1 MRRRDWA
8 AVAVAAALAGAAL
21 HGQTAAAPGL
31 RDTHENLH
39 GVLWMQTA
47 AEYQAI
53 TRGLY
58 RLAAIQLDRA
68 LEDPR
73 WTAIPEQ
80 AGRADLPLLKPAVIL
95 DVDETVLDNSPEE
108 GQRVR
113 ERVAY
118 APDLFR
124 LWAARTEAGTVPG
137 AAEFLKYAAGRGV
150 EIFLITN
157 REPDWRDETIENLR
171 KDGITVAEDHVLC
184 FGEHGRPDDPGDKSG
199 RRQFVASN
207 RRVLLLAGDDLGDF
221 LPIAEDGKRLDRA
234 ARSALVDRYSGYWEE
249 RWFVLP
255 NPVYGSWEKT
265 FYPSGTPD
273 TNALQKKLE
282 AVRGFRK

>member
-8 AVAVAAALAGAAL
+8 GLAVAAALAGAAV
-21 HGQTAAAPGL
+21 HGQTAVAPAL

-58 RLAAIQLDRA
+58 RLAAVQLDRA
-68 LEDPR
+68 LQDGR
-73 WTAIPEQ
+73 WTAIPAQ
-80 AGRADLPLLKPAVIL
+80 TGRADLARLPPAVIL

-113 ERVAY
+113 DRVAY

-124 LWAARTEAGTVPG
+124 LWAARTEAATVPG
-137 AAEFLKYAAGRGV
+137 AAEFLKYAAAREV
-150 EIFLITN
+150 EIFLVTN
-157 REPDWRDETIENLR
+157 REPDWRDETIEDLR
-171 KDGITVAEDHVLC
+171 KDGIPIAEDHVLC
-184 FGEHGRPDDPGDKSG
+184 YGEHGKPWDPGDTSG
-199 RRQFVASN
+199 RREFVAAN
-207 RRVLLLAGDDLGDF
+207 HRVLLLAGDDLGDF
-221 LPIAEDGKRLDRA
+221 VAIADGGKRLDRA
-234 ARSALVDRYSGYWEE
+234 ARAALVDRFSGYWEE

-265 FYPSGTPD
+265 FYAAGTAD
-273 TNALQKKLE
+273 ADALAKKLE

>member
-8 AVAVAAALAGAAL
+8 AAAIVAVLAGTAL
-21 HGQTAAAPGL
+21 HGQTAAAPAG

-39 GVLWMQTA
+39 ALLWMQTA

-68 LEDPR
+68 LEDRR
-73 WTAIPEQ
+73 WTALPEQ

-113 ERVAY
+113 DRVAY
-118 APDLFR
+118 APDLFQ
-124 LWAARTEAGTVPG
+124 LWAARTEAGMVPG
-137 AAEFLKYAAGRGV
+137 ATEFLRYAAARDV
-150 EIFLITN
+150 EIFLVTN

-171 KDGITVAEDHVLC
+171 KDGVPIAEDHVLC
-184 FGEHGRPDDPGDKSG
+184 YGEHGRADDPGDKSG
-199 RRQFVASN
+199 RRQFVAAN
-207 RRVLLLAGDDLGDF
+207 HRVLLMAGDDLGDF
-221 LPIAEDGKRLDRA
+221 VAIAEGGKRLDRA
-234 ARSALVDRYSGYWEE
+234 ARSALVDRFSGYWEE

-255 NPVYGSWEKT
+255 NPVYGSWERT
-265 FYPSGTPD
+265 FYPGGTSAAD
-273 TNALQKKLE
+273 ALQKKMD
-282 AVRGFRK
+282 AVRGFQK

>member
-1 MRRRDWA
+1 MRWRDWA
-8 AVAVAAALAGAAL
+8 GLAIVAALAGTGVR
-21 HGQTAAAPGL
+21 GQTAAAPAL

-58 RLAAIQLDRA
+58 RVAAVQLDRA
-68 LEDPR
+68 LQEPR

-80 AGRADLPLLKPAVIL
+80 AGRADLAVLKPAIIL

-113 ERVAY
+113 DRVAY

-124 LWAARTEAGTVPG
+124 LWATKTEAGTVPG
-137 AAEFLKYAAGRGV
+137 AAEFLTYAAARDV
-150 EIFLITN
+150 EIFLVTN
-157 REPDWRDETIENLR
+157 RDPDWRDETIETLR
-171 KDGITVAEDHVLC
+171 KDGIPIAEDHMLC
-184 FGEHGRPDDPGDKSG
+184 YGEHGKPEDPGDKSG

-207 RRVLLLAGDDLGDF
+207 HRVLLLAGDDLGDF
-221 LPIAEDGKRLDRA
+221 VAIADGGKRLDRA
-234 ARSALVDRYSGYWEE
+234 AREALVDRFSGYWEE

-255 NPVYGSWEKT
+255 NPVYGSWERT
-265 FYPSGTPD
+265 FYPSGTADPD
-273 TNALQKKLE
+273 ALAKKME

>member
-8 AVAVAAALAGAAL
+8 ALAIAAALAGAAL
-21 HGQTAAAPGL
+21 HGQTAAPAP
-31 RDTHENLH
+31 RDTHENLN

-58 RLAAIQLDRA
+58 RLAAVQLDRA
-68 LEDPR
+68 LRDPR

-80 AGRADLPLLKPAVIL
+80 AGRPDLPVLKPAVIF

-113 ERVAY
+113 ERVTY

-137 AAEFLKYAAGRGV
+137 AAEFLKYAIGRDV
-150 EIFLITN
+150 EIYLVTN
-157 REPDWRDETIENLR
+157 REPDWRAETLENLR
-171 KDGITVAEDHVLC
+171 KDGIAIAQDHMLC

-199 RRQFVASN
+199 RRQFIASTH
-207 RRVLLLAGDDLGDF
+207 RVLLLAGDDLGDF
-221 LPIAEDGKRLDRA
+221 VSIAEGGKRLDRE
-234 ARSALVDRYSGYWEE
+234 ARSALVDRFSGYWEE

-255 NPVYGSWEKT
+255 NPVYGSWERT
-265 FYPSGTPD
+265 FYPAGTPD
-273 TNALQKKLE
+273 ADALARKRD
-282 AVRGFRK
+282 AIRGFPR

>member
-1 MRRRDWA
+1 MRRTG
-8 AVAVAAALAGAAL
+8 AVALAIAAALAGTA
-21 HGQTAAAPGL
+21 HGQSAMAPPL
-31 RDTHENLH
+31 RETHENLN

-68 LEDPR
+68 LQDPR

-80 AGRADLPLLKPAVIL
+80 AGRADLPALKAAVIL

-113 ERVAY
+113 DRVAY
-118 APDLFR
+118 TPDLFR
-124 LWAARTEAGTVPG
+124 LWAARTEAATVPG
-137 AAEFLKYAAGRGV
+137 AADFLRHAAARDV
-150 EIFLITN
+150 EIFLVTN
-157 REPDWRDETIENLR
+157 RDPEWRDQTIENLR
-171 KDGITVAEDHVLC
+171 KDGITIAVDHVLC
-184 FGEHGRPDDPGDKSG
+184 YGEHGRAQDPGDKSG
-199 RRQFVASN
+199 RRQFVAATH
-207 RRVLLLAGDDLGDF
+207 RVLLMAGDDLGDF
-221 LPIAEDGKRLDRA
+221 VAISDAGKRLDRA
-234 ARSALVDRYSGYWEE
+234 ARSAIVDRFSAYWEE

-265 FYPSGTPD
+265 LYPAGITDAD
-273 TNALQKKLE
+273 TLAKKLE
-282 AVRGFRK
+282 AVRGFQK

>member
-8 AVAVAAALAGAAL
+8 ALAVWAALAGPAL
-21 HGQTAAAPGL
+21 HAQTAVAPAL

-47 AEYQAI
+47 AEYRAI

-58 RLAAIQLDRA
+58 RLAAVQLDRA
-68 LEDPR
+68 LEDLR

-80 AGRADLPLLKPAVIL
+80 AGRADLPVLKPAVIL
-95 DVDETVLDNSPEE
+95 DIDETVLDNSPEE

-118 APDLFR
+118 APDLFQ
-124 LWAARTEAGTVPG
+124 LWAARSEAGTVPG
-137 AAEFLKYAAGRGV
+137 AADFLKYAAARDV
-150 EIFLITN
+150 EIFLVTN

-171 KDGITVAEDHVLC
+171 KDGFPIAEDHVLC
-184 FGEHGRPDDPGDKSG
+184 LGEHGRPDDPGDKAG
-199 RRQFVASN
+199 RRQFVAAN
-207 RRVLLLAGDDLGDF
+207 HRVLLLVGDDLGDF
-221 LPIAEDGKRLDRA
+221 VSIAQAGKRLDRE
-234 ARSALVDRYSGYWEE
+234 ARSALVDAYSGYWEE

-255 NPVYGSWEKT
+255 NPVYGSWERT
-265 FYPSGTPD
+265 FYPAGTPD
-273 TNALQKKLE
+273 PDALAKKRD

>member
-1 MRRRDWA
+1 MRWRDWTGLA
-8 AVAVAAALAGAAL
+8 IVAALAGTGVR
-21 HGQTAAAPGL
+21 GQTAAAPAL

-58 RLAAIQLDRA
+58 RVAAVQLDRA
-68 LEDPR
+68 LQDPR

-80 AGRADLPLLKPAVIL
+80 AGRTDLALLKPAVIL

-113 ERVAY
+113 DRVAY

-124 LWAARTEAGTVPG
+124 LWAAKAEAGTVPG
-137 AAEFLKYAAGRGV
+137 AAEFLKYAAARDV
-150 EIFLITN
+150 EIFLVTN
-157 REPDWRDETIENLR
+157 RDPDWREETIETLR
-171 KDGITVAEDHVLC
+171 KDGVPIADDHVLC
-184 FGEHGRPDDPGDKSG
+184 FGELGKPEDPGDKSG
-199 RRQFVASN
+199 RRQVRGVEPS
-207 RRVLLLAGDDLGDF
+207 
-221 LPIAEDGKRLDRA
+221 RA
-234 ARSALVDRYSGYWEE
+234 AAGRRRSRRLRGDCRRRQAPGSRRARGARRSIQRVWEE

-265 FYPSGTPD
+265 FYPAGTADPD
-273 TNALQKKLE
+273 ALAKKLE